1 MSVCFQL
8 PSDLIF
14 QYFIYMLAKG
24 VDCIGQVKT
33 VEGFLV
39 NFSLCP
45 CLVLSHII
53 LDKMVVSPL
62 PNKDE

>member
-24 VDCIGQVKT
+24 VDHIGQVKT
-33 VEGFLV
+33 EGFLV